1 MKFNM
6 SNAFKILILSIYMP
20 CGNQSV
26 THTDE
31 EYESVINCI
40 ETLLENTDCNG
51 VVLCGDWNTAFARD
65 NAQSKCLVDFITR
78 CNLKVAWD
86 HVKLTNGDT
95 YVNRALGHRSC
106 IDHFITSE
114 NVYREIVFNSVF
126 DEADNTSTHLPVE
139 SCFRTSEFQR
149 IKIEVEQSNSNDQLQ
164 WHKAGVNDIINY
176 RRVMDDALSN
186 ITIPDGL
193 YCRAVNCKYSVHHSA
208 IEQTCN
214 DVISSRI
221 HAGQTCVPSVKVN
234 GRKRRKC
241 IPG

>member
-1 MKFNM
+1 M
-6 SNAFKILILSIYMP
+6 
-20 CGNQSV
+20 
-26 THTDE
+26 
-31 EYESVINCI
+31 
-40 ETLLENTDCNG
+40 
-51 VVLCGDWNTAFARD
+51 
-65 NAQSKCLVDFITR
+65 
-78 CNLKVAWD
+78 
-86 HVKLTNGDT
+86 
-95 YVNRALGHRSC
+95 GHRSC

-114 NVYREIVFNSVF
+114 NVYREIVFNHLF
-126 DEADNTSTHLPVE
+126 DEVDNTSTHLPVE
-139 SCFRTSEFQR
+139 MCFRTSEFQR

-193 YCRAVNCKYSVHHSA
+193 HCRAVNCKYGVHHSA

-214 DVISSRI
+214 DVISSCI

-241 IPG
+241 IPGNTMNYTKNTAVHLSSIQYCIMCANDTRSGPLFKKLLDFITFETSEQRAYILIRDDTSPLVVIWR